1 MMTMII
7 QIITIALLFRCSSGF
22 TKPSSFRSVGK
33 RLQTIALIS
42 QGCSGFTQP
51 SSLTRSSSILQTK
64 QTTTLNSQS
73 VNDNTGGFHYEQEP
87 RGTSY
92 MSQISE
98 RDLYERRKM
107 RRDTLSQR
115 VASSNMRNTP
125 NSRGGSYQQQMKQQV
140 MNMRQP
146 PIQEMQRP
154 ARSRMDTENV
164 LYNNNMVQQQQQP
177 SINNEEFNTF
187 KNNVSQSLLS
197 MTNLLKEM
205 QSNQNIQN
213 TDVQVL
219 TRRVADMTNRLGK
232 ATAMQQND
240 NDNGGG
246 RSSEEIDNMINQI
259 NERGAQETS
268 FGTSLDGQFNQKIKE
283 FVVDKSDDN
292 NKLDD
297 SNFIDQTPSSG
308 RDEQYYPVSKVA
320 QLENK
325 INKIDSFL
333 QSMENKFDTLIN
345 DRLDGIEDV
354 PLSVEREPFMVE
366 DRQPPIPPPMY
377 EQEVPP
383 PLQPMPPPPPIQD
396 GFDEGFDMDDGR
408 AFYQERNFNARSFN
422 QANNNIPPPPP
433 PQFREQIS
441 SSQQQMANNNNSV
454 NISSSGHHYNDRN
467 TSFIS
472 SFSKEDNRR
481 RRQFNPFDDSRRR
494 REMNNMGEQFS
505 PPSRMMGMNDGPM
518 MMMGEDEFIM
528 YEDPMMDGPMMMDD
542 MY

>member
-1 MMTMII
+1 
-7 QIITIALLFRCSSGF
+7 
-22 TKPSSFRSVGK
+22 
-33 RLQTIALIS
+33 
-42 QGCSGFTQP
+42 
-51 SSLTRSSSILQTK
+51 
-64 QTTTLNSQS
+64 
-73 VNDNTGGFHYEQEP
+73 
-87 RGTSY
+87 
-92 MSQISE
+92 
-98 RDLYERRKM
+98 M

-125 NSRGGSYQQQMKQQV
+125 NSRGATSYQQQMKQQV
-140 MNMRQP
+140 MNMRRP
-146 PIQEMQRP
+146 PMQEMQQRP
-154 ARSRMDTENV
+154 VTTRSRMDTENV
-164 LYNNNMVQQQQQP
+164 LYNDNMVQQQQQQA

-187 KNNVSQSLLS
+187 KNNVSQSLVS

-232 ATAMQQND
+232 ATAMQQSD
-240 NDNGGG
+240 NDGGK
-246 RSSEEIDNMINQI
+246 RSNEEIDDMINQI
-259 NERGAQETS
+259 SERGAQETS
-268 FGTSLDGQFNQKIKE
+268 FGTSLDGQFNPKIKE

-292 NKLDD
+292 KLDD
-297 SNFIDQTPSSG
+297 SNFVDQTASSG
-308 RDEQYYPVSKVA
+308 SDEQYYPVSKVA

-333 QSMENKFDTLIN
+333 QTMENKFDTLIN

-354 PLSVEREPFMVE
+354 TLSGMEREPFMVE
-366 DRQPPIPPPMY
+366 DRPPPIPPLIPY
-377 EQEVPP
+377 EEEAPP
-383 PLQPMPPPPPIQD
+383 PLPPMPPPPPIED

-454 NISSSGHHYNDRN
+454 NTSSSGHHYNDRN

-472 SFSKEDNRR
+472 SFSKEDNSR

-518 MMMGEDEFIM
+518 MMMGEDEFMM
-528 YEDPMMDGPMMMDD
+528 YEDPMMDGPMMMND

>member
-7 QIITIALLFRCSSGF
+7 QIITIALLSRGCSGF
-22 TKPSSFRSVGK
+22 TKPSSLTRSVDR
-33 RLQTIALIS
+33 RLQTTA
-42 QGCSGFTQP
+42 FV
-51 SSLTRSSSILQTK
+51 
-64 QTTTLNSQS
+64 S
-73 VNDNTGGFHYEQEP
+73 VNDNVGGFHYEQEP

-125 NSRGGSYQQQMKQQV
+125 NSRGAGGSYQQQMKQQV
-140 MNMRQP
+140 MNMRRP
-146 PIQEMQRP
+146 PMQEMQRP
-154 ARSRMDTENV
+154 PATPRSRMDTENV
-164 LYNNNMVQQQQQP
+164 LYNNNNNMAQQQP
-177 SINNEEFNTF
+177 AINNEEFNTF
-187 KNNVSQSLLS
+187 KNNVSQSLVS
-197 MTNLLKEM
+197 MTNLLKDM

-232 ATAMQQND
+232 ATAMQQDNND
-240 NDNGGG
+240 R
-246 RSSEEIDNMINQI
+246 RSSEEIDDMINQI

-268 FGTSLDGQFNQKIKE
+268 FGTSLDGQFNPKIKE
-283 FVVDKSDDN
+283 FVVDKSDN
-292 NKLDD
+292 VNKMDD
-297 SNFIDQTPSSG
+297 SNFIDQTPPTGKGS
-308 RDEQYYPVSKVA
+308 DEQYYPVSKVA

-333 QSMENKFDTLIN
+333 QTMENKFDTLIN
-345 DRLDGIEDV
+345 DRLDVIEDV
-354 PLSVEREPFMVE
+354 TAGMERESFME
-366 DRQPPIPPPMY
+366 DRSPQPIPPPMPY
-377 EQEVPP
+377 ELEIPP
-383 PLQPMPPPPPIQD
+383 PLPPMPPAPPPQEELD
-396 GFDEGFDMDDGR
+396 MGFDMDDGR

-433 PQFREQIS
+433 PQFRQQIS

-454 NISSSGHHYNDRN
+454 NTSSSGHHYNDRN

-472 SFSKEDNRR
+472 SFSKEDNSR

-518 MMMGEDEFIM
+518 MMMGEDEFMM
-528 YEDPMMDGPMMMDD
+528 YEDPMMDGPMMMND

>member
-1 MMTMII
+1 
-7 QIITIALLFRCSSGF
+7 
-22 TKPSSFRSVGK
+22 
-33 RLQTIALIS
+33 
-42 QGCSGFTQP
+42 
-51 SSLTRSSSILQTK
+51 
-64 QTTTLNSQS
+64 
-73 VNDNTGGFHYEQEP
+73 
-87 RGTSY
+87 
-92 MSQISE
+92 
-98 RDLYERRKM
+98 M

-125 NSRGGSYQQQMKQQV
+125 NSRGAGGSYQQQMKQQV

-146 PIQEMQRP
+146 PMQEMQQRP
-154 ARSRMDTENV
+154 PPATRSRMDTENV

-177 SINNEEFNTF
+177 AINNEEFNNF
-187 KNNVSQSLLS
+187 KNNVSQSLVS
-197 MTNLLKEM
+197 MTNLLKDM
-205 QSNQNIQN
+205 QTNQNIQN

-232 ATAMQQND
+232 ATAMQQDNND
-240 NDNGGG
+240 G
-246 RSSEEIDNMINQI
+246 RTSEEIDDMINQI
-259 NERGAQETS
+259 ADRGAQETS
-268 FGTSLDGQFNQKIKE
+268 FGTSLDGQFNPKIKE
-283 FVVDKSDDN
+283 FVVDKSDN
-292 NKLDD
+292 VNKMYD
-297 SNFIDQTPSSG
+297 SNFIDQTPPMGKGS
-308 RDEQYYPVSKVA
+308 DEQYYPVSKVA

-325 INKIDSFL
+325 INKIDTFL

-345 DRLDGIEDV
+345 GRLDGIEDV
-354 PLSVEREPFMVE
+354 TLSGMERGSIME
-366 DRQPPIPPPMY
+366 DRPPPIPPPMPY
-377 EQEVPP
+377 EQEIP
-383 PLQPMPPPPPIQD
+383 PLPPMPPPPPIQD

-408 AFYQERNFNARSFN
+408 NFYQERNFNARSFN

-518 MMMGEDEFIM
+518 MMMEEEQFMM